1 MLLHAGKLINR
12 SSVAPLVTGASPSA
26 TMYLLDKI
34 SNVKMLVDSG
44 AEVSLFPAS
53 AADRTRNSAGP
64 PLIAANG
71 SPIKSFGY
79 KTIPLSFQN
88 RRYEW
93 KFILADVPAGILG
106 ADFLRA
112 KGLQVNLANRT
123 LVSPTDLAIIKGFA
137 GKLYQPRISVVDN
150 SACRFRQL
158 LKDRPNLTT
167 PDFNVKKPPH
177 NVELHIPTTGPP
189 VFARPR
195 RLPPEKLAT
204 AKKEFQTMEQLGIIR
219 RSDSPWASPL
229 HMVMK
234 KNGSFRPCGD
244 YRRLNNVTSPDLY
257 PIPYLSDASHFLSG
271 KTVFSKIDLIRGYH
285 QIPVAEADIPK
296 TAVITPFGLWEFVRT
311 PFGLKNAAQAFQ
323 RLMDRVGGDLDFI
336 FIYMDDILVASA
348 DKNEHYAHLQKL
360 FDRLEQHGLVI
371 NPEKCL
377 FAVNQLEFLGHQIS
391 AAGSIPLRAKVDAVA
406 QFPEPTTVQQM
417 QQFVGLINFYNRFI
431 PKINLIMAPLF
442 QATAGKKKNDSI
454 QWSTEVADA
463 FQAAKDALSA
473 AVLLKHP
480 HPAAPTSLTTDA
492 SDLGIGAVLEQKI
505 DGMWQPLAFFSKKFR
520 PAETKYSAFDRELLA
535 VHLSIRHFRYF
546 LEGRQFSVF
555 TDHKPLTSALS
566 KIGDPISARQS
577 RHLSAIA
584 EYTTDIQHV
593 AGKNNIVADALSRQ
607 IPPTIPQ
614 VPTDFEDLPDFRIAA
629 ASASAT
635 DLHDL
640 AVAQAEDR
648 DLQEFVKNHRS
659 DKVKIGKVKLPDS
672 EKLVI
677 CEFSRNAPRPLVPEQ
692 LRRRLTAELHELAHP
707 GIKATVRLVKDRF
720 FWPNQARDIKAWTAT
735 CIACQKSKII
745 RHVRPPTEFIPVP
758 ADRFAHIHLDI
769 VGPLPPSHGCSYL
782 LTIVDRFT
790 RWPEAIPVPDIST
803 PTLVSALM
811 YNWISRFGV
820 PKMITSDRGA
830 QFTSALW
837 SNMSETLG
845 IQLNR
850 TTAYHPQSNGL
861 VERMHRRLKEALK
874 ARLTSPDWF
883 VQLPWVLLGLR
894 STVKEDL
901 DTSPAELVFGSP
913 LALPGDVLP
922 VEHALPVPER
932 LHRLH
937 LDVQAHQPAPTVHHS
952 PRTPAPPVLLP
963 QGTKFVFIRRDGHKQ
978 PLSASYEG
986 PYKVLQQTDKVITV
1000 QRGLLTDKVSA
1011 NRCKAALVDENQPPA
1026 QPPRRGR
1033 PPAPPTS
1040 PRTPTTPPPIVSTRR
1055 QGRTTRPPRHLADFD
1070 LNR

>member
-348 DKNEHYAHLQKL
+348 DKNEHYAHLQEL

-454 QWSTEVADA
+454 QWSTEVANA
-463 FQAAKDALSA
+463 F
-473 AVLLKHP
+473 
-480 HPAAPTSLTTDA
+480 
-492 SDLGIGAVLEQKI
+492 
-505 DGMWQPLAFFSKKFR
+505 
-520 PAETKYSAFDRELLA
+520 
-535 VHLSIRHFRYF
+535 
-546 LEGRQFSVF
+546 
-555 TDHKPLTSALS
+555 
-566 KIGDPISARQS
+566 
-577 RHLSAIA
+577 
-584 EYTTDIQHV
+584 
-593 AGKNNIVADALSRQ
+593 
-607 IPPTIPQ
+607 
-614 VPTDFEDLPDFRIAA
+614 
-629 ASASAT
+629 
-635 DLHDL
+635 
-640 AVAQAEDR
+640 
-648 DLQEFVKNHRS
+648 
-659 DKVKIGKVKLPDS
+659 
-672 EKLVI
+672 
-677 CEFSRNAPRPLVPEQ
+677 
-692 LRRRLTAELHELAHP
+692 
-707 GIKATVRLVKDRF
+707 
-720 FWPNQARDIKAWTAT
+720 
-735 CIACQKSKII
+735 
-745 RHVRPPTEFIPVP
+745 
-758 ADRFAHIHLDI
+758 
-769 VGPLPPSHGCSYL
+769 
-782 LTIVDRFT
+782 
-790 RWPEAIPVPDIST
+790 
-803 PTLVSALM
+803 
-811 YNWISRFGV
+811 
-820 PKMITSDRGA
+820 
-830 QFTSALW
+830 
-837 SNMSETLG
+837 
-845 IQLNR
+845 
-850 TTAYHPQSNGL
+850 
-861 VERMHRRLKEALK
+861 
-874 ARLTSPDWF
+874 
-883 VQLPWVLLGLR
+883 
-894 STVKEDL
+894 
-901 DTSPAELVFGSP
+901 
-913 LALPGDVLP
+913 
-922 VEHALPVPER
+922 
-932 LHRLH
+932 
-937 LDVQAHQPAPTVHHS
+937 
-952 PRTPAPPVLLP
+952 
-963 QGTKFVFIRRDGHKQ
+963 
-978 PLSASYEG
+978 
-986 PYKVLQQTDKVITV
+986 
-1000 QRGLLTDKVSA
+1000 
-1011 NRCKAALVDENQPPA
+1011 
-1026 QPPRRGR
+1026 
-1033 PPAPPTS
+1033 
-1040 PRTPTTPPPIVSTRR
+1040 
-1055 QGRTTRPPRHLADFD
+1055 
-1070 LNR
+1070 